1 MKIRIQGN
9 SVRLRLSRT
18 EVELLC
24 TEGYIQENTVFGSST
39 FSYAVKQDPLLHEL
53 AAAFH
58 DNQITMYVP
67 AAFLENWARNSIV
80 GLDARMQ
87 VGNDKELYL
96 LIEKDF
102 KCLDNVSEDQSDN
115 YENPNKTC

>member
-24 TEGYIQENTVFGSST
+24 TEGYIQENTVFGSSA
-39 FSYAVKQDPLLHEL
+39 FSYAVKQDSLLDEL
-53 AAAFH
+53 TAAFH
-58 DNQITMYVP
+58 DNRITMYVP
-67 AAFLENWARNSIV
+67 AAFLENWAKNSIV

-102 KCLDNVSEDQSDN
+102 KCLDAAEDQSDN
-115 YENPNKTC
+115 YDNPNQTC

>member
-9 SVRLRLSRT
+9 SVRMRLSRT

-24 TEGYIQENTVFGSST
+24 KEGYIQENTVFGSSV

-58 DNQITMYVP
+58 DNRITMYVP
-67 AAFLENWARNSIV
+67 ATFLENWTKNSIV
-80 GLDARMQ
+80 GLDARMR
-87 VGNDKELYL
+87 VGSDQELHL

-102 KCLDNVSEDQSDN
+102 KCLDAEEDQSDN
-115 YENPNKTC
+115 YDNPNQTC